1 MEGSFDDDLKKLDYY
16 TQLTLDNLWNE
27 LVQLSILNSTSTSK
41 TSFQDDWEIINSTSF
56 TEPLWGTVV
65 NK

>member
-16 TQLTLDNLWNE
+16 TKLTLDNLWKE

-41 TSFQDDWEIINSTSF
+41 TSFQDDWEIINSTAF